1 MIKLQ
6 DFLGIADLELN
17 KYKIH
22 FARGGVRPEEAK
34 EIFYAGEFQ
43 SWQERQTKKNFE
55 REYVIRLWVYAIL
68 KNFSPIR
75 FKWNEAAT
83 FFNKN

>member
-1 MIKLQ
+1 MHSETGSKRI
-6 DFLGIADLELN
+6 
-17 KYKIH
+17 
-22 FARGGVRPEEAK
+22 
-34 EIFYAGEFQ
+34 EF
-43 SWQERQTKKNFE
+43 K